1 MTIKMEIS
9 LVGIESK
16 EVFDANSAIWHG
28 NNYELLDLNFPV
40 LFDPKKIDSNRN
52 DLLRYRHF
60 LPIEN
65 YNDFVSFSEGF
76 TPLIKIKFSS
86 GLIANIKLDFLFPT
100 GSYKDRGSMVLMSKI
115 GSLGL
120 KKITQDSS
128 GNAGA
133 SVAAYAAKA
142 GINCEVF
149 LPFETPNSKVA
160 QIRAYNASVN
170 KVNGNRKETAA
181 IAFEAA
187 KSNYYASHSF
197 NPFFFQG
204 TKTFAYEVM
213 EQQNWKTPDAVVL
226 PAGNG
231 TLLIGCYIGF
241 TEMFKSGV
249 ISKIPKLIAIQSEN
263 CAPLAQLQKNA
274 LFNMQSFVT
283 TDTIAEGIAIP
294 NPVRAK
300 QMIEAI
306 EGSLGEIITVTES
319 EIINAWKEMAAM
331 GYLIEPT
338 SAATIAG
345 LLKYGLGSNQTENLV
360 SLFSGTGLKSM
371 DKIQKMI

>member
-1 MTIKMEIS
+1 MEIS
-9 LVGIESK
+9 YKGAESK
-16 EVFDANSAIWHG
+16 KIYDANSSRWHG
-28 NNYELLDLNFPV
+28 ENYELLDLIFPFV
-40 LFDPKKIDSNRN
+40 FNPDKINKNRT
-52 DLLRYRHF
+52 DLLRYRQF

-65 YNDFVSFSEGF
+65 ADDFITFSEGF
-76 TPLIKIKFSS
+76 TPLIPVTFSN
-86 GLIANIKLDFLFPT
+86 GLKAEIKLDFLFPT
-100 GSYKDRGSMVLMSKI
+100 GSYKDRGSMVLLSKI
-115 GSLGL
+115 KALGI

-142 GINCEVF
+142 GIQCEVF
-149 LPFETPNSKVA
+149 LPVETPLSKVV
-160 QIRAYNASVN
+160 QIQAFNALVQ
-170 KVNGNRKETAA
+170 KINGNRKETAA

-197 NPFFFQG
+197 NPYFFQG

-213 EQQNWKTPDAVVL
+213 EQLNWKTPDAVIL

-231 TLLIGCYIGF
+231 TLLLGCFIGF
-241 TEMFKSGV
+241 SEMFQGGA

-263 CAPLAQLQKNA
+263 CAPLVQLKNNTN
-274 LFNMQSFVT
+274 FNIQNYIP
-283 TDTIAEGIAIP
+283 TDTLAEGIAIP
-294 NPVRAK
+294 NPIRAK
-300 QMIEAI
+300 QMLAAVQD
-306 EGSLGEIITVTES
+306 SNGEIITVNEF
-319 EIINAWKEMAAM
+319 EIIEAWKEMASI

-345 LLKYGLGSNQTENLV
+345 LLKYGLGSNQTEKIV

-371 DKIQKMI
+371 DKIQKMLNK

>member
-1 MTIKMEIS
+1 MEIS
-9 LVGIESK
+9 YIGTESK
-16 EVFDANSAIWHG
+16 QEFNANIPIWHG
-28 NNYELLDLNFPV
+28 ANFELLDLVFPIK
-40 LFDPKKIDSNRN
+40 FNPEKIKKNRTN
-52 DLLRYRHF
+52 LLRYSSF

-65 YNDFVSFSEGF
+65 EENFVSFSEGF
-76 TPLIKIKFSS
+76 TPLIPIKFTNGIS
-86 GLIANIKLDFLFPT
+86 AQIKLDFLFPT

-115 GSLGL
+115 KSLGI
-120 KKITQDSS
+120 KNITQDSS

-133 SVAAYAAKA
+133 SVAAYATKAK
-142 GINCEVF
+142 INCEVF
-149 LPFETPNSKVA
+149 LPLETPSSKVT
-160 QIRAYNASVN
+160 QIMAYNAIVK

-187 KSNYYASHSF
+187 KANYYASHSF

-213 EQQNWKTPDAVVL
+213 EQLNWKTPDAIIL

-231 TLLIGCYIGF
+231 TLLLGCYIGF
-241 TEMFKSGV
+241 MEMLQGAA
-249 ISKIPKLIAIQSEN
+249 ISKIPKLIAVQSEN
-263 CAPLAQLQKNA
+263 CAPLKYLHADKNFD
-274 LFNMQSFVT
+274 LQSFT
-283 TDTIAEGIAIP
+283 ALDTLAEGIAIP
-294 NPVRAK
+294 NPIRAK
-300 QMIEAI
+300 QMLEAVQY
-306 EGSLGEIITVTES
+306 SKGEIITVSEM
-319 EIINAWKEMAAM
+319 EIIKAWKEMASL

-345 LLKYGLGSNQTENLV
+345 LLKYGVGSNQNENLV